1 MHAAALL
8 ALLPALAGAVT
19 VQKFVAPG
27 PGPLQQS
34 PTYAGYTNGSLP
46 IQKVVPGKAY
56 DRFITI
62 WLENTDFATAVAD
75 PTFQKLASEG
85 ILLTNYNGV
94 THPSEPNYIAS
105 IAGDFFGMP
114 DDDNYYF
121 PYNVS
126 TAVDLLE
133 SKNIS
138 WASYQE
144 NSPTDGFAGDY
155 PQKNYLNSSATAP
168 YTYYK
173 RKHNPHILAN
183 SVAGIPDRALR
194 VRNFNDFAADVNAT
208 ALPQHV
214 FVTPNLVNDGHDTD
228 ITFMSSWL
236 QYWLI
241 PLLADPRFND
251 NRTLIQLT
259 FDETESYTIQNTV
272 WTVLLGGAVPA
283 NLKGTNDSTFYTH
296 YSTLSSIENNW
307 DLPSLG
313 RQDANKTVAAVWQF
327 QTNITGY
334 QNYVPAAAEI
344 PQLNLT
350 GIFPGVA
357 NDEAW
362 IPVPAPDVNAF
373 GAGNGSVFYNASAT
387 DLTQTAPAAPV
398 NLTASKTINPIKV
411 NPNFTYTN
419 HSVVNASSPA
429 AVAASSSAAAAAKS
443 SGTTAKP
450 SSAGRVAVAGAAG
463 FAGVLVVAVAALL

>member
-1 MHAAALL
+1 MHAAAATAVFALL
-8 ALLPALAGAVT
+8 APLVSAVT

-34 PTYAGYTNGSLP
+34 PTYTGKTNGSLP
-46 IQKVVPGKAY
+46 IQEVVKGKAY
-56 DRFITI
+56 DRFITV
-62 WLENTDFATAVAD
+62 WLENTDFATAAND

-94 THPSEPNYIAS
+94 THPSEPNYFAAL
-105 IAGDFFGMP
+105 AGDFFGMP

-133 SKNIS
+133 TKNIS

-144 NSPTDGFAGDY
+144 NAPTDGFAGDY
-155 PQKNYLNSSATAP
+155 PQKNYVNASATAP

-173 RKHNPHILAN
+173 RKHNPHIIAN
-183 SVAGIPDRALR
+183 TVAGIPARALR
-194 VRNFNDFAADVNAT
+194 VRNFNDFAADVNAS

-228 ITFMSSWL
+228 ITFMGSWL

-241 PLLADPRFND
+241 PLLQDARFND

-259 FDETESYTIQNTV
+259 FDETESYDIQNTV
-272 WTVLLGGAVPA
+272 YTLLLGGAVPA
-283 NLKGTNDSTFYTH
+283 ALKGTNDTTFYTH
-296 YSTLSSIENNW
+296 YSTLSSVQNNW

-313 RQDANKTVAAVWQF
+313 RQDANKTVSAVWQF
-327 QTNITGY
+327 QANITGWD
-334 QNYVPAAAEI
+334 NYVPKPEEI

-350 GIFPGVA
+350 GIFDGVA
-357 NDEAW
+357 NDAQW
-362 IPVPAPDVNAF
+362 IPIPAPDVNAK

-387 DLTQTAPAAPV
+387 DLTQAAAPAAV
-398 NLTASKTINPIKV
+398 NLTAIKITNPIKI
-411 NPNFTYTN
+411 NPNFTYTGK
-419 HSVVNASSPA
+419 SVVNASSPA
-429 AVAASSSAAAAAKS
+429 AIAASSSAAAAPSASKGS
-443 SGTTAKP
+443 SGVRGA
-450 SSAGRVAVAGAAG
+450 VVAGA
-463 FAGVLVVAVAALL
+463 GVVSVVAAAVAAVL

>member
-1 MHAAALL
+1 M
-8 ALLPALAGAVT
+8 G
-19 VQKFVAPG
+19 
-27 PGPLQQS
+27 
-34 PTYAGYTNGSLP
+34 
-46 IQKVVPGKAY
+46 
-56 DRFITI
+56 
-62 WLENTDFATAVAD
+62 
-75 PTFQKLASEG
+75 
-85 ILLTNYNGV
+85 
-94 THPSEPNYIAS
+94 
-105 IAGDFFGMP
+105 
-114 DDDNYYF
+114 
-121 PYNVS
+121 
-126 TAVDLLE
+126 
-133 SKNIS
+133 
-138 WASYQE
+138 
-144 NSPTDGFAGDY
+144 
-155 PQKNYLNSSATAP
+155 
-168 YTYYK
+168 
-173 RKHNPHILAN
+173 
-183 SVAGIPDRALR
+183 
-194 VRNFNDFAADVNAT
+194 
-208 ALPQHV
+208 
-214 FVTPNLVNDGHDTD
+214 
-228 ITFMSSWL
+228 SWL

-296 YSTLSSIENNW
+296 YSTLSSIQNNW

-334 QNYVPAAAEI
+334 QNYVPTAAEI

-357 NDEAW
+357 NDAAW

-373 GAGNGSVFYNASAT
+373 GAGNGSVFYNTSAT

-398 NLTASKTINPIKV
+398 NLTATNITNPIKI

-429 AVAASSSAAAAAKS
+429 AVAASSSAAAAAS
-443 SGTTAKP
+443 SKPSSKP
-450 SSAGRVAVAGAAG
+450 SSAGRAAVAGAAG
-463 FAGVLVVAVAALL
+463 FVGVLAVAVAALL